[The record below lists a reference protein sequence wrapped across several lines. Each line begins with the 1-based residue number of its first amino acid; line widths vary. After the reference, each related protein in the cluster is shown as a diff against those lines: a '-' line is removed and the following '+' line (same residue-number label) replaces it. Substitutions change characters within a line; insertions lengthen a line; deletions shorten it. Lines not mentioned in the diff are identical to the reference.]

1 MPAFR
6 VSPKAVGIGEIIAT
20 VAVAATALLVT

>member
-1 MPAFR
+1 

-20 VAVAATALLVT
+20 VAVAVTALLVT

>member
-1 MPAFR
+1 